1 MPAFFVVMG
10 VSVLFP
16 SRARNDTHLCPL
28 SICACVY
35 ACVRACA
42 RACVCVCVCCIRC
55 AKALSAVPHER
66 GCVDRVVI
74 EVAALYRHLF
84 SPRQSPKMFYFA
96 LHAAATVPLLVSA
109 MVRVFYVPRS
119 TVWLC

>member
-42 RACVCVCVCCIRC
+42 RACVCVCVCVVSDARKHCPLFRM
-55 AKALSAVPHER
+55 S
-66 GCVDRVVI
+66 VDASI
-74 EVAALYRHLF
+74 
-84 SPRQSPKMFYFA
+84 
-96 LHAAATVPLLVSA
+96 VS
-109 MVRVFYVPRS
+109 
-119 TVWLC
+119 

>member
-35 ACVRACA
+35 ACVRVCV
-42 RACVCVCVCCIRC
+42 RACVCVCVCVR
-55 AKALSAVPHER
+55 ARARV
-66 GCVDRVVI
+66 CVCVCV
-74 EVAALYRHLF
+74 LYQMRE
-84 SPRQSPKMFYFA
+84 
-96 LHAAATVPLLVSA
+96 
-109 MVRVFYVPRS
+109 S
-119 TVWLC
+119 TVRCSA